1 MRLSAWLKWRSDDR
15 VAVASLVAYYLLPY
29 LLVQVGNVGLVR
41 RGRGTSTDVA
51 LTFDDGP
58 DPAST
63 PLVLDALRQAGVKA
77 TFFVVGERMEQFPE
91 LTRRLVQE
99 GHEVGL
105 HCHTHRHAWLR
116 SPWDFVYDLRR
127 ARATFE
133 RVVGVRPTL
142 FRPPHGAYTLV
153 AILALRLEGLRGV
166 HWTVM
171 GNDWVEFMTPQRIVE
186 RIMTFLK
193 PGGVIVL
200 HDAGPGAKLCVL
212 TLPLLLDA
220 LHQRGLRAGPVRDLP
235 NARPE
240 RPRDLLPRLSKL
252 LRGLPR

>member
-1 MRLSAWLKWRSDDR
+1 MRLSAWLRWRSDDR

-77 TFFVVGERMEQFPE
+77 TFFVVG
-91 LTRRLVQE
+91 
-99 GHEVGL
+99 
-105 HCHTHRHAWLR
+105 
-116 SPWDFVYDLRR
+116 
-127 ARATFE
+127 
-133 RVVGVRPTL
+133 VRPTL

-171 GNDWVEFMTPQRIVE
+171 GNDWVEFMTPRRIVE